1 MPNVLC
7 LSGMMMMMMPNFLFM
22 ANKPSHL
29 LMPLDADI
37 KYSTNMNKYI
47 CLWPLKAIEYCSGA
61 EHIKF
66 CYLRIDFSAVLET
79 IDKLIH
85 SFI

>member
-7 LSGMMMMMMPNFLFM
+7 LSKMMIKMPNFLFM
-22 ANKPSHL
+22 ANKPSLL

-37 KYSTNMNKYI
+37 IYSTNMKKYI
-47 CLWPLKAIEYCSGA
+47 CLWPLQAIEYCSGA
-61 EHIKF
+61 EHNKF

-79 IDKLIH
+79 IDKLIDT
-85 SFI
+85 II